1 MSQPDGSDPA
11 HEAPRSE
18 RGAPLPTYAT
28 WLRQRAGRALIDGV
42 TAGPDVRAALRA
54 TFHAVVVGATVGV
67 VSIVFYLLLRAVEHF
82 VLGTLVGHRVL
93 LPAGEPEVTLSGPPL
108 LSPWFMV
115 LLPALG
121 GLASGVLVHR
131 YAPETGGG
139 GGNAYVASFHS
150 TGAGIR
156 RRVAWLKIV
165 ATAFTLGTG
174 GSAGREGPTMQ
185 VGAAI
190 GDRISRKLRLS
201 RKDQRRLL
209 VAGTAAGLTAMFG
222 TPLGAALLA
231 TEVLYRD
238 DFESEA
244 LVPAILASVTAFAL
258 VGTVLPEQRELFAHA
273 ARYDVSL
280 TNLAL
285 CLPLVALL
293 FGGARLFVALLRTA
307 RRFFGRVRTPWLRP
321 AIGGLAL
328 GFVGT
333 LALVF
338 LSPHLGVPGIDVGL
352 FGHGYGTAQVAIS
365 GASWLGDSWRAALVL
380 GGLGVAKMITTS
392 LTLGSGGVGG
402 DFGPSLSIGATLGG
416 AFGYLAQA
424 FVDPA
429 IDPGFFALV
438 GMGAFYGSLAKVPLA
453 ALVIVCELT
462 GTYDLLVPLML
473 SNVLG
478 SLLLRRTSLYVQ
490 PTSRFDS
497 PLHAREDTLDVL
509 KRLRV
514 EQVCSR
520 DPVVHLE
527 PTTRSDRIAA
537 LLETTDE
544 AQVVFPV
551 LDDRGKLVGIA
562 RRELLAR
569 AIADTELDRILIAAD
584 LCEAPRSAL
593 ASDDLHTA
601 LELLLDADLRQLPIV
616 DRDDRVVGLLDE
628 HDIGHAYHDI
638 LTRLGRSSAT
648 GTPIAAPFD
657 AVRPTHSPPEP
668 ELAAP
673 PSVSGGPR
681 ERRG

>member
-1 MSQPDGSDPA
+1 VSELEGSEPA
-11 HEAPRSE
+11 HEAPKSE
-18 RGAPLPTYAT
+18 RPAPPSTYAT

-54 TFHAVVVGATVGV
+54 TLHAVLVGATVGA
-67 VSIVFYLLLRAVEHF
+67 VSIAFYVLLRGVEHF
-82 VLGTLVGHRVL
+82 LLGTLVGHRAL
-93 LPAGEPEVTLSGPPL
+93 LPAGEPEVALGSPAL
-108 LSPWFMV
+108 LPTWFMV
-115 LLPALG
+115 LLPGLG
-121 GLASGVLVHR
+121 GLACGVLVHR

-165 ATAFTLGTG
+165 ATALTLGTG

-190 GDRISRKLRLS
+190 ADRISRKLRLS
-201 RKDQRRLL
+201 RRDQRRLL

-258 VGTVLPEQRELFAHA
+258 VGTVLPEQRDLFAHA
-273 ARYDVSL
+273 SRYDVSL
-280 TNLAL
+280 GNLAL

-293 FGGARLFVALLRTA
+293 FGGARLFVALLRA
-307 RRFFGRVRTPWLRP
+307 SRQLFNRIRAAWLRP
-321 AIGGLAL
+321 AAGGLAL
-328 GFVGT
+328 GLVGT
-333 LALVF
+333 AALLLV
-338 LSPHLGVPGIDVGL
+338 SPQLGIPGVDAGL

-424 FVDPA
+424 FVDPS

-514 EQVCSR
+514 AEVCGQI
-520 DPVVHLE
+520 PIVYLE
-527 PTTRSDRIAA
+527 RTAGSERIAE
-537 LLETTDE
+537 LLEQTDE

-551 LDDRGKLVGIA
+551 VDERGKLVGLA
-562 RRELLAR
+562 RRELLVR
-569 AIADTELDRILIAAD
+569 AITQTDLDSILIAAD
-584 LCEAPRSAL
+584 LAESPRSAL
-593 ASDDLHTA
+593 PTDDLHTA
-601 LELLLDADLRQLPIV
+601 LERLLDADLRQLPVV
-616 DRDDRVVGLLDE
+616 DERERVVGLLDE

-638 LTRLGRSSAT
+638 LTRLGRHSAT
-648 GTPIAAPFD
+648 GTPIAGPLDAP
-657 AVRPTHSPPEP
+657 RSSR
-668 ELAAP
+668 AP
-673 PSVSGGPR
+673 GG
-681 ERRG
+681 

>member
-1 MSQPDGSDPA
+1 VSEPEGSNPA
-11 HEAPRSE
+11 SEAAPSE
-18 RGAPLPTYAT
+18 RSARPSTFASLF
-28 WLRQRAGRALIDGV
+28 RRRAGRALIDGV

-54 TFHAVVVGATVGV
+54 TFHAVIVGATVGV
-67 VSIVFYLLLRAVEHF
+67 VSTVFYLLLRAVEHF

-93 LPAGEPEVTLSGPPL
+93 LPAGEPEVLLSAPPW

-156 RRVAWLKIV
+156 RRVAWLKIL

-258 VGTVLPEQRELFAHA
+258 VGTLLPEQRDLFAHA
-273 ARYDVSL
+273 ARCDVNL

-307 RRFFGRVRTPWLRP
+307 RRLFGRVRTVWLRP

-328 GFVGT
+328 GVVGT
-333 LALVF
+333 
-338 LSPHLGVPGIDVGL
+338 
-352 FGHGYGTAQVAIS
+352 
-365 GASWLGDSWRAALVL
+365 
-380 GGLGVAKMITTS
+380 
-392 LTLGSGGVGG
+392 
-402 DFGPSLSIGATLGG
+402 
-416 AFGYLAQA
+416 
-424 FVDPA
+424 
-429 IDPGFFALV
+429 
-438 GMGAFYGSLAKVPLA
+438 
-453 ALVIVCELT
+453 
-462 GTYDLLVPLML
+462 
-473 SNVLG
+473 
-478 SLLLRRTSLYVQ
+478 
-490 PTSRFDS
+490 SRS
-497 PLHAREDTLDVL
+497 Y
-509 KRLRV
+509 
-514 EQVCSR
+514 S
-520 DPVVHLE
+520 
-527 PTTRSDRIAA
+527 
-537 LLETTDE
+537 
-544 AQVVFPV
+544 
-551 LDDRGKLVGIA
+551 
-562 RRELLAR
+562 
-569 AIADTELDRILIAAD
+569 
-584 LCEAPRSAL
+584 
-593 ASDDLHTA
+593 
-601 LELLLDADLRQLPIV
+601 
-616 DRDDRVVGLLDE
+616 
-628 HDIGHAYHDI
+628 
-638 LTRLGRSSAT
+638 
-648 GTPIAAPFD
+648 
-657 AVRPTHSPPEP
+657 
-668 ELAAP
+668 
-673 PSVSGGPR
+673 
-681 ERRG
+681 